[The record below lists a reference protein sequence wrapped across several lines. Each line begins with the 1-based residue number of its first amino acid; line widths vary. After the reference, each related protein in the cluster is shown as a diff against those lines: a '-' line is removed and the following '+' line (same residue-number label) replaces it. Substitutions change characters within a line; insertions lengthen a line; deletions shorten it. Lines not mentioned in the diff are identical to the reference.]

1 MATTLPPMFP
11 HHRGN
16 HRDSYEE
23 KQKQQKQQTKE
34 KHMTEANEL
43 DVKFDD
49 IDLSYPRLS
58 KGVYELLIV
67 SIARVETTDNDYL
80 KIGLQ
85 TTADCTDTSGQTHP
99 AGFKTSCVI
108 GLKPFATGTMDDV
121 NKNIA
126 GLVRGCGVTGL
137 TKSEFLANPAV
148 LQGKQSP
155 CRVTVYRKKADD
167 QEANGFNFFQK
178 K

>member
-1 MATTLPPMFP
+1 M
-11 HHRGN
+11 
-16 HRDSYEE
+16 S
-23 KQKQQKQQTKE
+23 
-34 KHMTEANEL
+34 TEANEL

-58 KGVYELLIV
+58 KGVYELLIT
-67 SIARVETTDNDYL
+67 SISRVESPDNDYL

-121 NKNIA
+121 NKAIA

-137 TKSEFLANPAV
+137 SKGHSISFKILASSMNDRLLWLLCV
-148 LQGKQSP
+148 QILHMGQHRLHLGGVNL
-155 CRVTVYRKKADD
+155 RLV
-167 QEANGFNFFQK
+167 
-178 K
+178 

>member
-1 MATTLPPMFP
+1 
-11 HHRGN
+11 
-16 HRDSYEE
+16 
-23 KQKQQKQQTKE
+23 
-34 KHMTEANEL
+34 MTEANEL

-49 IDLSYPRLS
+49 IDLSYPRLT
-58 KGVYELLIV
+58 KGVYELLV
-67 SIARVETTDNDYL
+67 TDCKRVTENDNDYL

-85 TTADCTDTSGQTHP
+85 TTADMTDTSGATHP
-99 AGFKTSCVI
+99 AGFKTSAII

-126 GLVRGCGVTGL
+126 GLVRGCAVTGL
-137 TKSEFLANPAV
+137 TKNEFLANPAV
-148 LQGKQSP
+148 LQGKTSP
-155 CRVTVYRKKADD
+155 CRVTVYRRKADD